1 MAFELL
7 YGLHFMTAGKRQ
19 LLAGWLA
26 GLLAGWLQQQQQQ
39 FSSVQFSSV
48 QLNSLDRF
56 VIIFIWNTSEG
67 EVLKKEDSEGE
78 ETGGRTVEK
87 RRKLYFDRFGKVLPA
102 VKVDGRTHKCR
113 AYQARN
119 RKA

>member
-1 MAFELL
+1 MTAVFYSFFSPRTRIKNILL
-7 YGLHFMTAGKRQ
+7 YY
-19 LLAGWLA
+19 
-26 GLLAGWLQQQQQQ
+26 
-39 FSSVQFSSV
+39 
-48 QLNSLDRF
+48 QLNVQASLIFAKEQPDDRRCVKHF
-56 VIIFIWNTSEG
+56 DFI
-67 EVLKKEDSEGE
+67 LAAGE